1 MHSILVKDYMSPEHY
16 AVHADV
22 SVRTAVDAM
31 LRARVLGVPVVD
43 DHKRLVGYVS
53 EQDCIK
59 ELLNDAMY
67 CDESA
72 PVASVM
78 QTAVVSFDP
87 EASVVEVA
95 QSMLRHHHKN
105 YPVIQDGKL
114 IGVISRSM
122 VLAAL
127 MDRSNA
133 CFKHK

>member
-16 AVHADV
+16 AVHCGV
-22 SVRTAVDAM
+22 TVRTAVETM
-31 LRARVLGVPVVD
+31 LRARVLGVPVVGD
-43 DHKRLVGYVS
+43 DKKLVGYVS

-59 ELLNDAMY
+59 ELLNDAMF

-72 PVASVM
+72 SVASVM

-105 YPVIQDGKL
+105 YPVVSNGKL

-127 MDRSNA
+127 MDQENA
-133 CFKHK
+133 CFKRK